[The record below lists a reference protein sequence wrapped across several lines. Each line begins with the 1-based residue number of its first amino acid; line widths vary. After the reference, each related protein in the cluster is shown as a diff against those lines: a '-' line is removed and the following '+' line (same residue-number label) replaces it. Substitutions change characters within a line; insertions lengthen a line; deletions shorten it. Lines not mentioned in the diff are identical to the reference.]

1 MAEGRGA
8 RVNADEIRDLF
19 MYHAPSPEMT
29 AKFNAIRAAIE
40 TAALVIDAECP
51 PGADRTA
58 AMRKLKEAHMT
69 ANASVVLE
77 GRSYR

>member
-1 MAEGRGA
+1 MTR
-8 RVNADEIRDLF
+8 DEIRDLF
-19 MYHAPSPEMT
+19 TYHAPSPEMT
-29 AKFNAIRAAIE
+29 AKFLKVREAIE
-40 TAALVIDAECP
+40 GAAVAIDENCP

-69 ANASVVLE
+69 ANASIVLE

>member
-1 MAEGRGA
+1 MT
-8 RVNADEIRDLF
+8 NDEIRDLF
-19 MYHAPSPEMT
+19 RYHAPSPEMT
-29 AKFNAIRAAIE
+29 EKFLRVREAIE

-51 PGADRTA
+51 AGADRTA

-69 ANASVVLE
+69 ANASIVLD

>member
-1 MAEGRGA
+1 MTR
-8 RVNADEIRDLF
+8 DEIRDLF
-19 MYHAPSPEMT
+19 TYHAPTPEMT
-29 AKFNAIRAAIE
+29 AKFLVIRAAIE
-40 TAALVIDAECP
+40 QAAFAIDENCP

-69 ANASVVLE
+69 ANASIVLE

>member
-1 MAEGRGA
+1 MEEGRGA
-8 RVNADEIRDLF
+8 RVNEAEIRDLF
-19 MYHAPSPEMT
+19 RYHAPSPEMT
-29 AKFNAIRAAIE
+29 RKFEAIRSAIE

-58 AMRKLKEAHMT
+58 AMRRLKEAHMT

-77 GRSYR
+77 GKSYR